1 MWRTGRDHSTP
12 TKARSKT
19 LTGGDSYR
27 GRYRRS
33 VDLLR
38 QLRHFTVVGE
48 ELHFGRAAERLG
60 MAQPPL
66 SQRIRE
72 LERELGVELFDR
84 SRRRVRLTP
93 AGAVLLDEARE
104 LLAGVSRMRELVAR
118 AGRGEYGTLRVGVPP
133 ELPGSVLG
141 AVLTEFAAL
150 APEVRLELREF
161 TTAEQ
166 LELLAGHGLD
176 AGLVHHPLDPAAGL
190 DSGPVIEPP
199 LGVVLPRV
207 PPLAGEA
214 SSGGE
219 ITLAE
224 LAGRALVTH
233 PREAA
238 PALYDAT
245 LAACRDE
252 GFHPVRVS
260 TARSPE
266 VMLGLVIAGHGVAF
280 SHPAIA
286 RKEPR
291 VVWRPLAS
299 RAPLWRLVFA
309 WPSRAPHP
317 AVGPLV
323 RAATG
328 ILRGDEGGAPAVSG
342 PGAASASRPWNAVY
356 ERS

>member
-1 MWRTGRDHSTP
+1 M
-12 TKARSKT
+12 
-19 LTGGDSYR
+19 
-27 GRYRRS
+27 
-33 VDLLR
+33 DLLR

-84 SRRRVRLTP
+84 SRRQVRLTP

-104 LLAGVSRMRELVAR
+104 LLAGVGRMRELVAR

-150 APEVRLELREF
+150 APEVRLDLREF
-161 TTAEQ
+161 NSAEQ

-176 AGLVHHPLDPAAGL
+176 AGLVHHPLDPAAL
-190 DSGPVIEPP
+190 LHSGPVIEPP

-207 PPLAGEA
+207 REPAGA
-214 SSGGE
+214 GGD
-219 ITLAE
+219 ITLGE

-291 VVWRPLAS
+291 VVWRPLAL

-309 WPSRAPHP
+309 WPARAPHP
-317 AVGPLV
+317 AVGLLV

-328 ILRGDEGGAPAVSG
+328 ILRGHEGGVPVVSG
-342 PGAASASRPWNAVY
+342 PGAEAAARPWNAVY

>member
-1 MWRTGRDHSTP
+1 M
-12 TKARSKT
+12 
-19 LTGGDSYR
+19 
-27 GRYRRS
+27 
-33 VDLLR
+33 DLLR

-84 SRRRVRLTP
+84 SRRQVRLTP
-93 AGAVLLDEARE
+93 AGDVLLGEARE
-104 LLAGVSRMRELVAR
+104 LLAGVGRMRELVAR
-118 AGRGEYGTLRVGVPP
+118 AARGEYGTLRVGVPP

-141 AVLTEFAAL
+141 AVLTEFAAK
-150 APEVRLELREF
+150 APDVRLELREF
-161 TTAEQ
+161 TSAEQ

-190 DSGPVIEPP
+190 HSGLVIEPP
-199 LGVVLPRV
+199 WGVVLPRV
-207 PPLAGEA
+207 SALAGA
-214 SSGGE
+214 GWGGE
-219 ITLAE
+219 IALAE
-224 LAGRALVTH
+224 LAGQALVTH
-233 PREAA
+233 PRDAA

-291 VVWRPLAS
+291 VVWRPLRP

-309 WPSRAPHP
+309 WPARAPHP
-317 AVGPLV
+317 AVAPLV
-323 RAATG
+323 EAATG
-328 ILRGDEGGAPAVSG
+328 VLRGHGSGALSAAG
-342 PGAASASRPWNAVY
+342 PGDDSAGHAPGGPPVPRPWNAVY
-356 ERS
+356 DRS